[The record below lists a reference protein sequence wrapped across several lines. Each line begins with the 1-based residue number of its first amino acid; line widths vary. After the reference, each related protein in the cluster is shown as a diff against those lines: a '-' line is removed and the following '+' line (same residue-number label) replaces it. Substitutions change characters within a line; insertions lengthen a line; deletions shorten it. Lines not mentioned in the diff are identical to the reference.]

1 MLEDCPGLR
10 PACILEELRRRHP
23 EQGPD
28 VRRTPERRIGDW
40 KAQHGPE
47 KEAMFRQRHEP
58 GRMALPTFTHP
69 KGLGITIAGQKPGHM
84 PCHFRLP
91 RSGFRHVEVVLG
103 GESFTALAEGLQ
115 AALRQPGGAPK
126 EHRAGYLPAG
136 FRNHRKEDAEDMT
149 ERCRLPCRHYRM
161 TPSRNNRGV
170 ARENGATCC
179 PHGHPERE
187 IGDALAL
194 RGSREFADLDAYRTF
209 IAGIVGRCNARRTAG
224 ISTERK
230 LLNRL
235 PNMRTTGHEEAS
247 VRITSASGFILKKVF
262 HAVPLLMTIS
272 SVH

>member
-1 MLEDCPGLR
+1 MLEAEPGLR

-28 VRRTPERRIGDW
+28 VRRTPERRIGDR
-40 KAQHGPE
+40 KARHGPE
-47 KEAMFRQRHEP
+47 QGVIFRQRHEP
-58 GRMALPTFTHP
+58 GRRPARLHP
-69 KGLGITIAGQKPGHM
+69 HEQARRRLAGRKPGHM
-84 PCHFRLP
+84 LHHFRLP
-91 RSGFRHVEVVLG
+91 WSGFRHVGQV
-103 GESFTALAEGLQ
+103 Q
-115 AALRQPGGAPK
+115 AARASRRWPK
-126 EHRAGYLPAG
+126 ACRRRSGSRAGPRRSTDSLSAG
-136 FRNHRKEDAEDMT
+136 FRNHRKADAEDMT